1 MVTLHY
7 FKYRH
12 DLSDEVVQARWV
24 NNPYRQHFSGRRFF
38 EHELPIHPSNMS
50 RWRKRLREAGAEG
63 MRQTTFDTGLKMK
76 VITPAQIEQVN
87 VNTTVQTK
95 GVRFLTDARVYDRTR
110 ERLVKTARKQGLRI
124 KQSYERVARRL
135 LMAQSR

>member
-1 MVTLHY
+1 
-7 FKYRH
+7 
-12 DLSDEVVQARWV
+12 
-24 NNPYRQHFSGRRFF
+24 
-38 EHELPIHPSNMS
+38 
-50 RWRKRLREAGAEG
+50 